1 MRQNRLA
8 ADESRKLHDGE
19 WRVNA
24 TGASHGMM

>member
-1 MRQNRLA
+1 MRRNRLA
-8 ADESRKLHDGE
+8 AESRKLHDGE